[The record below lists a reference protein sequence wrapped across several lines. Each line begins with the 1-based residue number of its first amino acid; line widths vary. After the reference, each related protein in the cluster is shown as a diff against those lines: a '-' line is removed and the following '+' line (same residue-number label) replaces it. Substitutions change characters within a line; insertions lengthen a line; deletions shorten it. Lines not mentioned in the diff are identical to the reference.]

1 MRTSIGEVVRRR
13 RLRFLAGI
21 AVPVLAWLACTAGLR
36 AQQPSTPDARELYAA
51 AMAAYE
57 RRDHGEYLGKL
68 KVLASLRP
76 THPTILYKLAGA
88 YALNGDAEET
98 AGVLR
103 RLAGLSIYRDVTA
116 DGDFASV
123 LRADVVRQALESLA
137 RARSRRV
144 GHSRVAFSIRDRMLV
159 PEGIAYDRA
168 TR

>member
-1 MRTSIGEVVRRR
+1 MRTSIGELVRRR

-36 AQQPSTPDARELYAA
+36 AQQPSTTPDARELYAA
-51 AMAAYE
+51 ALAAYE
-57 RRDHGEYLGKL
+57 RRDHAEYLGTL

-116 DGDFASV
+116 D
-123 LRADVVRQALESLA
+123 
-137 RARSRRV
+137 
-144 GHSRVAFSIRDRMLV
+144 
-159 PEGIAYDRA
+159 
-168 TR
+168 